1 MYRND
6 PPQKKVR
13 FRNDPLPPTQKKKKK
28 STNLHTPKSITF
40 RKFLT
45 KNNAPNLNIN
55 ENIGLPPP
63 PPPDSHCL
71 GTPTTRRVSLCTIS
85 IQ

>member
-13 FRNDPLPPTQKKKKK
+13 FRNDPLPPPPPPKKKN
-28 STNLHTPKSITF
+28 STNLHTPKSITLL
-40 RKFLT
+40 KFLT

-55 ENIGLPPP
+55 ENIGVPP
-63 PPPDSHCL
+63 
-71 GTPTTRRVSLCTIS
+71 TPHLRIVTA
-85 IQ
+85 